1 MFRGEIFLVI
11 ITMIGQWLDVVVF
24 CREKMCQDLRDADI
38 DAVVIL
44 DSAVGLVQW
53 YDESI
58 YSTFVL
64 VLVYLYACIS

>member
-44 DSAVGLVQW
+44 DSAVGLVQ
-53 YDESI
+53 
-58 YSTFVL
+58 
-64 VLVYLYACIS
+64 